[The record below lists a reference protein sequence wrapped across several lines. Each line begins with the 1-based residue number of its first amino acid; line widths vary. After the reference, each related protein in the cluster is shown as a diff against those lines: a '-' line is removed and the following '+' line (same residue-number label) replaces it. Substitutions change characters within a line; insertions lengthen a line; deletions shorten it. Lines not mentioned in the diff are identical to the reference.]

1 MLEEQTRPTREVVGG
16 KVAAAARMVGK
27 AASVVAEQPVV
38 KAVGRATMA
47 AVDKTIEAQDKLD
60 KKTQEWERQM
70 LESQVAKKLREEVL
84 GEDPR
89 GKGPV
94 AGVAIDK
101 ETTEISIYQETA
113 WERRV
118 RKLKESAFLG
128 PIMGGGETLMDA
140 ASEVSNRLGDRVFGE
155 TETALCMAEI
165 KKDDPSFNT
174 RAFLNKLEKETIP
187 FVMQAYLT
195 DQLADMQDL
204 LTERSTAMLG
214 AVIKE
219 RLKNGI
225 RQDPTILDL
234 DEVELRE
241 ARLVDGEPVL
251 IVHYETQ
258 QVHCVRNKKDEI
270 VEGSESEI
278 RRIHYVW
285 AMVRCF
291 SEDLSEP
298 PSWKLHEMGIAYQA
312 PLLA

>member
-1 MLEEQTRPTREVVGG
+1 
-16 KVAAAARMVGK
+16 
-27 AASVVAEQPVV
+27 
-38 KAVGRATMA
+38 
-47 AVDKTIEAQDKLD
+47 
-60 KKTQEWERQM
+60 
-70 LESQVAKKLREEVL
+70 
-84 GEDPR
+84 
-89 GKGPV
+89 
-94 AGVAIDK
+94 
-101 ETTEISIYQETA
+101 
-113 WERRV
+113 
-118 RKLKESAFLG
+118 
-128 PIMGGGETLMDA
+128 MDA

-165 KKDDPSFNT
+165 KKDDPTFNT
-174 RAFLNKLEKETIP
+174 RTFLKKLETETIP

-214 AVIKE
+214 AVIKD
-219 RLKNGI
+219 RLKSGI
-225 RQDPTILDL
+225 RVDPTILDL

-251 IVHYETQ
+251 IIHYETQ
-258 QVHCVRNKKDEI
+258 QVHCMRNAKDEI

-285 AMVRCF
+285 AMVRNF

>member
-1 MLEEQTRPTREVVGG
+1 MQARKRAEVLEEQTRPTREVVGG

-70 LESQVAKKLREEVL
+70 LESQVAKKLREELL

-174 RAFLNKLEKETIP
+174 RAFLHKLDKVCVCACARFA
-187 FVMQAYLT
+187 FVHLRCVSRASARAFEHGQAPPL
-195 DQLADMQDL
+195 LQDGGVCR
-204 LTERSTAMLG
+204 ERERER
-214 AVIKE
+214 E
-219 RLKNGI
+219 RL
-225 RQDPTILDL
+225 L
-234 DEVELRE
+234 
-241 ARLVDGEPVL
+241 
-251 IVHYETQ
+251 
-258 QVHCVRNKKDEI
+258 
-270 VEGSESEI
+270 
-278 RRIHYVW
+278 
-285 AMVRCF
+285 
-291 SEDLSEP
+291 
-298 PSWKLHEMGIAYQA
+298 
-312 PLLA
+312 